1 MGSTVTISK
10 AKNFSFKKL
19 SFLYLVFILFIFF
32 SSPGMYVVQ
41 YPAVSVTQSELNER
55 LLSDLQNFNSLD
67 PKELDLKNSTIEL
80 VGKLD
85 ALNGEYKAYAKE
97 TSVSGDRLR
106 ENNFEEKRIRKGA
119 IGPKVSA
126 VIDQYVAKYR
136 TVGTKDLT
144 KDLLNPEDFVG
155 NKFNNID
162 FYFKEAPNG
171 VMPTVFEHLRTI
183 FLYNTLIALKGKD
196 LQLPKFEILTVEE
209 SDFIQRFKRNLIL
222 GEKLDVL
229 VRPKKKGA
237 LPTVKINGS
246 LVDIKPTN
254 GNDFRV
260 IYQPAKAGNYSMEI
274 MVGED
279 RVLTSF
285 RVEAPAFRYIHEVSN
300 LRSEVGSKFTITL
313 DSNFVP
319 QGERVKFISNS
330 AEIDRKGMVLYVTPM
345 REGKFEV
352 LMQDNGSNIDKA
364 MFFASMPRAPKV
376 ALMDV
381 SGNPVNMQAANK
393 LESENTFWQVI
404 DFDMVVVGPEGV
416 GQRLHSATR
425 FLRNELREAE
435 SKAAKG
441 STIIFDNIRLAGQ
454 NGGTTTKGSA
464 IILVK

>member
-32 SSPGMYVVQ
+32 SSPGMYVTQ
-41 YPAVSVTQSELNER
+41 YTSVANTQAALNER
-55 LLSDLQNFNSLD
+55 LLEDLKAFNSLD
-67 PKELDLKNSTIEL
+67 PKQLDLKNTTLDL

-85 ALNGEYKAYAKE
+85 GLNGEYKKFAEE

-106 ENNFEEKRIRKGA
+106 ENNFAEKRIRKGA
-119 IGPKVSA
+119 IGPKVA
-126 VIDQYVAKYR
+126 DIIAQYIAKYK

-144 KDLLNPEDFVG
+144 NDLLEPTDFVG
-155 NKFNNID
+155 TKFNSVD
-162 FYFKEAPNG
+162 FFFKEAPNG
-171 VMPTVFEHLRTI
+171 VMSTSFEHLRTVM
-183 FLYNTLIALKGKD
+183 LYQTLIALKGKD
-196 LQLPKFEILTVEE
+196 VELPKFEILTVEE

-229 VRPKKKGA
+229 VRPKKKEA
-237 LPTVKINGS
+237 LPTVKINGGV
-246 LVDIKPTN
+246 VDCKPTN
-254 GNDFRV
+254 GSDYRV
-260 IYQPAKAGNYSMEI
+260 VYQPAKAGNYSMEI

-285 RVEAPAFRYIHEVSN
+285 RVEAPAFRFIQEVSN
-300 LRSEVGSKFTITL
+300 LRAEVGEKFTITL
-313 DSNFVP
+313 DTNFVP
-319 QGERVKFISNS
+319 KGDRVKFVSN
-330 AEIDRKGMVLYVTPM
+330 AADIERAGMVLFITPQK
-345 REGKFEV
+345 EGKFEV

-364 MFFASMPRAPKV
+364 NFFASMPRAPKV
-376 ALMDV
+376 SLMDI

-404 DFDMVVVGPEGV
+404 DFDMVVVTPDGKS
-416 GQRLHSATR
+416 QRLHSATR

-435 SKAAKG
+435 SKAPKG
-441 STIIFDNIRLAGQ
+441 ATLIFDNIRLAGQ
-454 NGGTTTKGSA
+454 NGGATTKGSP